1 MTKRKI
7 SAVITFLIL
16 LLGVGGIVWFYTRD
30 ETAVTAKALGSG
42 NLFEGQRLKKKD
54 DAVELTPAM
63 VRLAA
68 IETEQIKWSEIPKT
82 IKLTG
87 ELSFNE
93 NHLSYVSSRI
103 SGRVIDIKVDYGQEV
118 KKGGLLALIDSVELG
133 EAQSKFLRAQAA
145 YSVAKSSY
153 ERAKNLVKEK
163 AISQGEFLERA
174 GQYESAKSELQFTEN
189 RLHLLGLTEDDI
201 KKLIVQNQ
209 SEEEKVHHTK
219 VGSVFALR
227 SPMEGKV
234 VERKITRGEVI
245 AANQTLFTI
254 ANLDSL
260 WCFAQIYEKD
270 LPHIR
275 LGAQVKVQ
283 VAAYPDQWFEGVL
296 DYIADR
302 LDETTRTV
310 RARVQIENRQDKLKP
325 GMFANLEAI
334 INRKRALLVPESA
347 LFTSKGKHF
356 LFVEKGPGIYERRMV
371 EMGLKNNGKVEILS
385 GVTEKELV
393 VAEGGFLLKSE
404 MEKSTTEVHI
414 H

>member
-7 SAVITFLIL
+7 SAAITFLIL
-16 LLGVGGIVWFYTRD
+16 LLGVLGIVRFYTRD
-30 ETAVTAKALGSG
+30 ETAVTAKVRESRSL
-42 NLFEGQRLKKKD
+42 LEGQRPEKKD
-54 DAVELTPAM
+54 DAVELSPAM
-63 VRLAA
+63 LRMSA

-93 NHLSYVSSRI
+93 NHLSYISSRI

-118 KKGGLLALIDSVELG
+118 KRGELLALIDSVELG
-133 EAQSKFLRAQAA
+133 EAQSEFLRAQAT

-153 ERAKNLVKEK
+153 VRAKNLVKEK

-201 KKLIVQNQ
+201 EKLIAQGRSQ
-209 SEEEKVHHTK
+209 DEEMVHHTK

-227 SPMEGKV
+227 SPMEGRV
-234 VERKITRGEVI
+234 VERKVTRGEVI

-270 LPHIR
+270 LPQVR

-283 VAAYPDQWFEGVL
+283 VAAYPGQWFEGVL

-325 GMFANLEAI
+325 GMFADLEVI
-334 INRKRALLVPESA
+334 IDRKRALLVPESA
-347 LFTSKGKHF
+347 VFTSKGRHF
-356 LFVEKGPGIYERRMV
+356 VFVEKEPGIYERRMV
-371 EMGLKNNGKVEILS
+371 EVGLKNNGKVEILS
-385 GVTEKELV
+385 GLTEKELV

-404 MEKSTTEVHI
+404 MEKSTFEVD
-414 H
+414 